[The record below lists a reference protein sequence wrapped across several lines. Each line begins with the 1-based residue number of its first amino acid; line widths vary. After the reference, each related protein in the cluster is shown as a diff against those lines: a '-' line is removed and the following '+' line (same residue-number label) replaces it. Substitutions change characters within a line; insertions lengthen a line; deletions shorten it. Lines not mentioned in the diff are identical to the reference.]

1 MNCLF
6 FGLVCVGLV
15 MLVSSERN
23 TYRFVHVL
31 KEGVEISQDI
41 VHDMEENTVTV
52 VVGDVSMYKGHVA
65 TVNYH
70 DFNTGYVVFK
80 DIRRQL
86 CLLSKAPI
94 PFSTPEI
101 YAQGRTD
108 MTLALHSK
116 IDPTLV
122 SHEDVITIA
131 GEKIANFC
139 HDYRTYSRTLTPTG
153 RYRRDR
159 EEMKDS
165 DGCHHNCGFC
175 FVSGRASEL
184 QSL

>member
-1 MNCLF
+1 
-6 FGLVCVGLV
+6 
-15 MLVSSERN
+15 MLADQSQ

-131 GEKIANFC
+131 
-139 HDYRTYSRTLTPTG
+139 
-153 RYRRDR
+153 DR